1 MADELHDNLM
11 DLILV
16 RVLCKVDRASI
27 SLVCKA
33 WRDKVARLGGQAPPP
48 LPWLLLPS
56 RFRNDPTFRAACV
69 LSGCSVH
76 PQHNLLTT
84 IPPGA
89 RFVGSY
95 DGAWNFLYF
104 DETRTHRL
112 FNVRTRQVRMLPE
125 AIFVYH
131 DEHQTQSICNVVI
144 LAATL
149 SSSPDDSMCVGAAII
164 ARAQA
169 PHEVLQP
176 FNRWIAFWRMGWEM
190 VAEVDVM
197 DMGVNLYVTEDVV
210 YHGRA
215 FYFLLIHDG
224 RYQILVCTPNAN
236 PEDPG
241 DLTINFNGR
250 RFLPLALEER
260 ISPLHRVI
268 ARYLVV
274 SRGELLMVVRIK
286 AVADQQTCEFKVFRA
301 KRRPQMPDYHHYP
314 VAQYPWEWIDLDTL
328 DGRIL
333 FVGYGCSRSYQADAY
348 PGFKPGI
355 YFLDDGMFY
364 EVPYFGGA
372 NTRPYPCTDNGMWS
386 EGRSQRCFPTP
397 NSSDYS
403 PPVWLLP

>member
-1 MADELHDNLM
+1 MAHELHDNLM

-16 RVLCKVDRASI
+16 RVPCKVDRASI
-27 SLVCKA
+27 SLVCRA

-56 RFRNDPTFRAACV
+56 RFGNDPTFRAACV

-112 FNVRTRQVRMLPE
+112 FNARTRQVRMLPE
-125 AIFVYH
+125 AIYVNRDGH
-131 DEHQTQSICNVVI
+131 QSICNMVI

-149 SSSPDDSMCVGAAII
+149 SSSPDDSMYVGAAII
-164 ARAQA
+164 TRAQG

-176 FNRWIAFWRMGWEM
+176 YNRWIAFWRMGWEM
-190 VAEVDVM
+190 ALGLDVV
-197 DMGVNLYVTEDVV
+197 DMGMYLTEDVV
-210 YHGRA
+210 YHCRA
-215 FYFLLIHDG
+215 FYFLLIYGG
-224 RYQILVCTPNAN
+224 RYEILVCTPNEN
-236 PEDPG
+236 PEYPRN
-241 DLTINFNGR
+241 LNINVEFR
-250 RFLPLALEER
+250 RFMPLALGER
-260 ISPLHRVI
+260 ISPLHSVI
-268 ARYLVV
+268 ARYLVM
-274 SRGELLMVVRIK
+274 SRGELLMVVRFT
-286 AVADQQTCEFKVFRA
+286 AVADQQRSQFKVFRA
-301 KRRPQMPDYHHYP
+301 ASRPQMPDGGGHFP
-314 VAQYPWEWIDLDTL
+314 VAQYPWAWSDLDTL

-348 PGFKPGI
+348 LGFKPGI

-364 EVPYFGGA
+364 EALYFGGA

-386 EGRSQRCFPTP
+386 ESEVRIQRCFPTP
-397 NSSDYS
+397 DSSEYS

>member
-1 MADELHDNLM
+1 MAHELHDNLM

-16 RVLCKVDRASI
+16 RVPCKVDRASI
-27 SLVCKA
+27 SLVCRA

-84 IPPGA
+84 MPPGA

-104 DETRTHRL
+104 GETRRHRL
-112 FNVRTRQVRMLPE
+112 FNARTRQVRKLPLG
-125 AIFVYH
+125 IYVNR
-131 DEHQTQSICNVVI
+131 DGHQTICIMVI

-164 ARAQA
+164 ARDQG

-176 FNRWIAFWRMGWEM
+176 YNRWIALWRMGWEM
-190 VAEVDVM
+190 AVELDMV
-197 DMGVNLYVTEDVV
+197 DMGMYLAEDVV
-210 YHGRA
+210 YHCRARA
-215 FYFLLIHDG
+215 FYFLLIHG
-224 RYQILVCTPNAN
+224 VSYEILVCTPNAS
-236 PEDPG
+236 PEYPRK
-241 DLTINFNGR
+241 LHISFETHH
-250 RFLPLALEER
+250 FLPLALEER
-260 ISPLHRVI
+260 ISPLHSVI